1 MSAKTYEEMDQLIE
15 ESGMKL
21 TSIADK
27 MGISTQRLYIMRIN
41 PLTMDIE
48 QMEQFAQVVGTTFD
62 AVYDI
67 RKKFRHKVDKKET
80 V

>member
-1 MSAKTYEEMDQLIE
+1 MSTKTYERMDQLIE
-15 ESGMKL
+15 DSGMKL
-21 TSIADK
+21 TSIAEK

-48 QMEQFAQVVGTTFD
+48 QMEKFAQVVGTTFD
-62 AVYDI
+62 VVYDI